1 MDNSGLERRLNR
13 LQIKLSSQEGASI
26 TYALLLF
33 LVCATVSSVILAA
46 GTAASGRISQ
56 SVESD
61 QRYYAVTSAAR
72 LLKEIVEDY
81 DVKIVKKTDD
91 STKQETYTEFYRKKG
106 ASGWSIYPPEDGSS
120 VPVITI
126 DAAEYYTKK
135 KKEPPESFPKYTMTV
150 DGDEEG
156 ILKVDIIEKIDDQSG
171 QISFEIKSTQ
181 GLSGGGT
188 GGSENEPAFTMT
200 MVFVPNIR
208 HSIREAEEG
217 TGASGGDTHKIKTE
231 TTSISWSLKSNGVTK
246 YEASNQNTSS
256 TGAAEPEPENSD
268 SNIGEGSAS

>member
-91 STKQETYTEFYRKKG
+91 STKQETYTEFYNFQEG
-106 ASGWSIYPPEDGSS
+106 SWNIYPPEDGSS

-126 DAAEYYTKK
+126 DAAEYYTKMK
-135 KKEPPESFPKYTMTV
+135 KPPESFPKYTMTV

-256 TGAAEPEPENSD
+256 TGAAGAEPENSD
-268 SNIGEGSAS
+268 PNIGDGSGA